1 MYIREVWVLVDDGD
15 VFVPMIVR
23 LAAVPFEGVPVLV
36 VSVVRVHVTMGERL
50 MKMLVFVAL
59 GQVQVY
65 APGHQAGRN
74 PERRIGGLIE

>member
-36 VSVVRVHVTMGERL
+36 VSVVRACDDGRAPHEDARVRGARSG
-50 MKMLVFVAL
+50 A
-59 GQVQVY
+59 GN